1 MAKWHESHIIVFYI
15 AKILTEFDKNW
26 CDYFRKYSCMRI
38 SQKSSLL
45 SRLQSRHCRSFC
57 NDVRTHDE
65 RTVCVSVCMCVSV
78 CVRVLDECHL
88 PIDRVA
94 QRAIVSP
101 VNGALL
107 HSRLGSCS
115 SDDSNSLEPTV
126 RLRPTS
132 AIYEG
137 WDIDNILYPQS
148 TGEPFDLT
156 NNRSVM
162 LVRTRWT
169 CENSLF
175 SLVSKDLCRLIL

>member
-1 MAKWHESHIIVFYI
+1 MWLFPYI
-15 AKILTEFDKNW
+15 FMYADFT
-26 CDYFRKYSCMRI
+26 
-38 SQKSSLL
+38 KSSLP

-65 RTVCVSVCMCVSV
+65 RTVCLSV
-78 CVRVLDECHL
+78 CVCVCVLDECHL

-148 TGEPFDLT
+148 TGEPFDLP
-156 NNRSVM
+156 NNRCVM
-162 LVRTRWT
+162 LVRARWT
-169 CENSLF
+169 CENFLF
-175 SLVSKDLCRLIL
+175 ILVSKDLCRLILCIGY